1 MIANRNVAFYYK
13 CTCTLVSVP
22 VVNLWI
28 SLLFLWTNSKQNFL
42 LRPNKYIRI
51 PFLLWLVNW
60 IHPIWIIHKILTLLL
75 LNFYS
80 WLYLENECQTA
91 DTFLVLTLL
100 KLEISGYFS
109 KHSIDFPPILAS
121 FLTKQCM
128 HTLPMIWE
136 KSRTSLNIKQHP
148 RVQCTWTFFNFLLL
162 VDMLQQG
169 TGIIGM

>member
-1 MIANRNVAFYYK
+1 MFANKNVAFYYK

-109 KHSIDFPPILAS
+109 KHSMDFPPILVLL
-121 FLTKQCM
+121 LTKQCM
-128 HTLPMIWE
+128 QLHTLPMIWKK
-136 KSRTSLNIKQHP
+136 KSRTSLNIKTTSQSAMHLNVYQH
-148 RVQCTWTFFNFLLL
+148 FLLL
-162 VDMLQQG
+162 GDML
-169 TGIIGM
+169 